1 MQSLGDKGRVVRG
14 YIGTSVQTL
23 TPEIAD
29 AMKLKGQ
36 PTGALVGEVEP
47 NAPASKAGIK
57 TGDVITA
64 VNGKKVNDPRE
75 LRLMI
80 GSMAPATKAHMEINR
95 ERHTKA
101 FDVLLGEMPPGAA
114 DEGTE
119 LSSEEPAQPEKQL
132 CSAAWR

>member
-1 MQSLGDKGRVVRG
+1 GRVVRG

-23 TPEIAD
+23 TPEITD

-36 PTGALVGEVEP
+36 ATGALVGEVEA
-47 NAPASKAGIK
+47 NAPAAKAGIK

-80 GSMAPATKAHMEINR
+80 GSMARGSKAHLEVNR
-95 ERHTKA
+95 EGQAER
-101 FDVLLGEMPPGAA
+101 FDVQLAKMAP
-114 DEGTE
+114 
-119 LSSEEPAQPEKQL
+119 SPA
-132 CSAAWR
+132 